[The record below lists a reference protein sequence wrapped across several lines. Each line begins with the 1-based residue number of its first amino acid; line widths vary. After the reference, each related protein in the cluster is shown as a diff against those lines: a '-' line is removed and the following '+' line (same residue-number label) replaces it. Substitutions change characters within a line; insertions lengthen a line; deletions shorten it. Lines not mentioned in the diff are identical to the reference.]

1 MPVTTCRH
9 IKTNG
14 KRCQSPSLGLSAFCY
29 FHSRLHR
36 RHRHLVENSSA
47 LAEPNPNPATSASG
61 APEYLPSSATQNPIE
76 LDLPPVEDAESIQ
89 VSISLLIAALA
100 RNRID
105 PKRAAVLLY
114 GLQLASTNAKSII
127 IEPSASSVI
136 RVVTRTKSGR
146 DLATREPGGNEKNA
160 ARKASKPATAPPE
173 TPIELTYK
181 ENL

>member
-1 MPVTTCRH
+1 MPAIICRH

-36 RHRHLVENSSA
+36 RHRNLVENSSA
-47 LAEPNPNPATSASG
+47 LAVPGPIPTTSASG
-61 APEYLPSSATQNPIE
+61 TPQYLPDYAAQNPIE

-105 PKRAAVLLY
+105 PRRAAILLY
-114 GLQLASTNAKSII
+114 GLQLASTNAKSIT
-127 IEPSASSVI
+127 IEPNASSI
-136 RVVTRTKSGR
+136 TRAITRTKSGL
-146 DLATREPGGNEKNA
+146 DLAVRDRSNHENTSQNGQ
-160 ARKASKPATAPPE
+160 KPASGASEAQLKPQP
-173 TPIELTYK
+173 
-181 ENL
+181 

>member
-1 MPVTTCRH
+1 MPVTICRH

-14 KRCQSPSLGLSAFCY
+14 KRCQSPSLGISAFCY

-36 RHRHLVENSSA
+36 RHRNLVENTSA
-47 LAEPNPNPATSASG
+47 LVEPNPTPTTSATG
-61 APEYLPSSATQNPIE
+61 KPQYLPDDATQNPIE

-114 GLQLASTNAKSII
+114 GLQLASTNAKSIT
-127 IEPSASSVI
+127 IEPYATSVTRAI
-136 RVVTRTKSGR
+136 TRTKSGL
-146 DLATREPGGNEKNA
+146 DLAVRD
-160 ARKASKPATAPPE
+160 TA
-173 TPIELTYK
+173 
-181 ENL
+181 